1 VISVVGQGGPTIHLD
16 LFEGPLELL
25 LSLVERR
32 RLPITEVS
40 LATVADQYLCQVRAL
55 QSVDGQA
62 LADFLQIATR
72 LLLIKSRALLPV
84 LVTSNDEQEDP
95 AGLLVERLEA
105 YRIVKSLAATLAV
118 REELSPAAFIRG
130 RAETGI
136 ELSTTETLASFPP
149 GLLTRLLMQVE
160 SRGPAPVQPATVV
173 VAHCSVAERI
183 LHLRARLTPTADLAW
198 TDVAGDTVDTA
209 VATLLA
215 VLEMLRRGELS
226 VHQDTLF
233 GPITLRGVD
242 QPPIADS
249 GGAVLREAEL
259 S

>member
-1 VISVVGQGGPTIHLD
+1 MISVAGPGGPTIHLD

-55 QSVDGQA
+55 QSVDGEV
-62 LADFLQIATR
+62 LADFLQMATR

-84 LVTSNDEQEDP
+84 LVSSNDEQEDP

-105 YRIVKSLAATLAV
+105 YRIVKSLAASLAV
-118 REELSPAAFIRG
+118 REEVSPLAFIRG
-130 RAETGI
+130 RAETGV
-136 ELSTTETLASFPP
+136 EFSPTETLASFPP
-149 GLLTRLLMQVE
+149 ALLTRLLTQVA
-160 SRGPAPVQPATVV
+160 SRGLAPTRPAAVV
-173 VAHCSVAERI
+173 VARSSVAERV
-183 LHLRARLTPTADLAW
+183 LYLRARLTATADVAW
-198 TDVAGDTVDTA
+198 TDVAGDTVDTT

-233 GPITLRGVD
+233 GPITLRGID
-242 QPPIADS
+242 QPAIAES
-249 GGAVLREAEL
+249 GGAVLREPEL
-259 S
+259 M